1 MKLKLYLRTI
11 LALLPAVILFSGCS
25 AIKDDEPRPCPQGLE
40 IRFVYDYNLERAN
53 AFPAQVDCLT
63 LHIYDADGNF
73 VRTLTESGAPLSDE
87 DYRMRVDN
95 LPEGR
100 YRLVAYGGALC
111 QAASFSYTAG
121 EPAGSSH
128 VSELGMRLNPECLEA
143 GNPLGRL
150 HDHFYGTVMADVEIR
165 PELTRVTV
173 KMMKNTNH
181 LRIMLQHLDYVA
193 LDGADYMFEITD
205 DNTLFDCDNDL
216 LEAGAVTYT
225 PWERGSVKTGN
236 AEFGAA
242 GSQVEV
248 QMAYADLSISRL
260 MTKRS
265 PKLVVTHL
273 PSGEQIISIPLNNYL
288 LALRG
293 SHYDWTTEQEFLDRK
308 SDWNLFFFLDEDRHW
323 NKTFIRVDDWIVRIN
338 DINA

>member
-1 MKLKLYLRTI
+1 
-11 LALLPAVILFSGCS
+11 
-25 AIKDDEPRPCPQGLE
+25 
-40 IRFVYDYNLERAN
+40 
-53 AFPAQVDCLT
+53 
-63 LHIYDADGNF
+63 
-73 VRTLTESGAPLSDE
+73 
-87 DYRMRVDN
+87 
-95 LPEGR
+95 
-100 YRLVAYGGALC
+100 
-111 QAASFSYTAG
+111 
-121 EPAGSSH
+121 
-128 VSELGMRLNPECLEA
+128 
-143 GNPLGRL
+143 
-150 HDHFYGTVMADVEIR
+150 
-165 PELTRVTV
+165 
-173 KMMKNTNH
+173 
-181 LRIMLQHLDYVA
+181 
-193 LDGADYMFEITD
+193 
-205 DNTLFDCDNDL
+205 
-216 LEAGAVTYT
+216 TYT